1 MVVVHELSA
10 QQSASVLDLAERAA
24 EADGV
29 APLSEQTLLAV
40 RHGGGE
46 HHLVHEGDVLAGYA
60 FAEAGSAE
68 VVVDPALRRR
78 GIGARLLA
86 ELPQDVRIWAH
97 GDLPGAA
104 ELAASQGLRPVRTL
118 LQMRRPLAEPLPVNR
133 VHAGY
138 TLRTFQPGD
147 AAAWLRLNAASFASH
162 PEQGQWTEEDLRRR
176 MAESWYDPKGFF
188 VATKDD
194 KLVGFHWTKV
204 HPAEPGHPHGMG
216 EVYVVGVD
224 PAQQG
229 VGLGRSLTLRG
240 LYHLKDLGLDTVLLY
255 VDGENTS
262 AVRLYESLGFRRYQV
277 DVQFGRSFT

>member
-10 QQSASVLDLAERAA
+10 EQSAAVLDLADRAA

-46 HHLVHEGDVLAGYA
+46 HHLVQEGSDLAGYA

-68 VVVDPALRRR
+68 AVVDPAYRRR
-78 GIGARLLA
+78 GIGGRLLA
-86 ELPQDVRIWAH
+86 ELPPDARIWAH

-104 ELAASQGLRPVRTL
+104 ELAASQGLSPVRTL
-118 LQMRRPLAEPLPVNR
+118 IQMRRPLGEPLPVTR
-133 VHAGY
+133 IHAGY

-162 PEQGQWTEEDLRRR
+162 PEQGKWTEEDLRRR
-176 MAESWYDPKGFF
+176 MGEPWFDPKGFF
-188 VATKDD
+188 VVTKDD

-204 HPAEPGHPHGMG
+204 HPDGMG

-229 VGLGRSLTLRG
+229 VGLGRTLTLAG
-240 LYHLKDLGLDTVLLY
+240 LHHLKGLGLDTVLLY

-277 DVQFGRSFT
+277 DVMFGRSFT